1 MLKINKTYIIM
12 SKEQFNELS
21 EDVIEFFN
29 ELEKKL
35 SFPTDLKMLFQ
46 SDAKQKNLL
55 KIIKIPDRYSVLL
68 KADLIVS
75 FNEEYFDSF
84 DDEAKTILIDQ
95 ELALLEFNYEK
106 GTLKIGK
113 PNIMTSNSIFDK
125 YGNDAVK
132 RANQLTILLKEQ
144 LEEKE
149 KQEKN
154 QKPKKNKRY

>member
-1 MLKINKTYIIM
+1 M

-21 EDVIEFFN
+21 EDVIEYYN

-35 SFPTDLKMLFQ
+35 SFPTDLKIIFQ
-46 SDAKQKNLL
+46 SDAKQKTLL
-55 KIIKIPDRYSVLL
+55 KIVKIPDRYSVLL
-68 KADLIVS
+68 KADLLVS

-132 RANQLTILLKEQ
+132 RANQMIILLKEQ
-144 LEEKE
+144 LKEKEKEEKE
-149 KQEKN
+149 

>member
-1 MLKINKTYIIM
+1 M

-21 EDVIEFFN
+21 EDVIEYFN

-35 SFPTDLKMLFQ
+35 SFPTDLKILFQ
-46 SDAKQKNLL
+46 SDAKQKTLL
-55 KIIKIPDRYSVLL
+55 KIVKIPDRYSVLL

-75 FNEEYFDSF
+75 FNEQYFDSF

-132 RANQLTILLKEQ
+132 RANQMIILLKEQ

-149 KQEKN
+149 KEEKD

>member
-1 MLKINKTYIIM
+1 M

-46 SDAKQKNLL
+46 SDTKQKNLL

-149 KQEKN
+149 KQEKD
-154 QKPKKNKRY
+154 QKPKKNKKY

>member
-1 MLKINKTYIIM
+1 M

-21 EDVIEFFN
+21 EDVIEYFN

-35 SFPTDLKMLFQ
+35 SFPTDLKILFQ
-46 SDAKQKNLL
+46 SDAKQKTLL
-55 KIIKIPDRYSVLL
+55 KIVKIPDRYSVLL

-132 RANQLTILLKEQ
+132 RANQMIVLFKEQ

-149 KQEKN
+149 KEEKE
-154 QKPKKNKRY
+154 KEPKKNKRY

>member
-1 MLKINKTYIIM
+1 M

-21 EDVIEFFN
+21 EDVIEYYN

-35 SFPTDLKMLFQ
+35 SFPTDLKIIFQ
-46 SDAKQKNLL
+46 SDAKQKTLL
-55 KIIKIPDRYSVLL
+55 KIVKIPDRYSVLL
-68 KADLIVS
+68 KADLLVS

-106 GTLKIGK
+106 GKLKISK
-113 PNIMTSNSIFDK
+113 PNNMTSNSIFDK

-132 RANQLTILLKEQ
+132 RANQMIILLKEQ

-149 KQEKN
+149 KEEKE

>member
-1 MLKINKTYIIM
+1 M

-46 SDAKQKNLL
+46 SDTKQKNLL
-55 KIIKIPDRYSVLL
+55 KIIKISDRYSVLL

-149 KQEKN
+149 KQEKD
-154 QKPKKNKRY
+154 QKPKKNKKY

>member
-1 MLKINKTYIIM
+1 M

-21 EDVIEFFN
+21 EDVIEYYN

-35 SFPTDLKMLFQ
+35 SFPTDLKIIFQ
-46 SDAKQKNLL
+46 SDAKQKTLL
-55 KIIKIPDRYSVLL
+55 KIVKIPDRYSVLL
-68 KADLIVS
+68 KADLLVS

-132 RANQLTILLKEQ
+132 RANQMIILLKEK

-149 KQEKN
+149 KEEKE

>member
-1 MLKINKTYIIM
+1 M

-21 EDVIEFFN
+21 EDVIEYYN

-35 SFPTDLKMLFQ
+35 SFPTDLKIIFQ
-46 SDAKQKNLL
+46 SDAKQKTLL

-68 KADLIVS
+68 KADLLVS

-132 RANQLTILLKEQ
+132 RANQMIILLKEQ

-149 KQEKN
+149 KEEKE

>member
-1 MLKINKTYIIM
+1 M

-29 ELEKKL
+29 ELEKNL
-35 SFPTDLKMLFQ
+35 SFPTDLKILFQ
-46 SDAKQKNLL
+46 SDAKQKTLL

-132 RANQLTILLKEQ
+132 RANQMIILLKDQ

-149 KQEKN
+149 KEQKE

>member
-1 MLKINKTYIIM
+1 M

-21 EDVIEFFN
+21 EDVIDFYN

-35 SFPTDLKMLFQ
+35 SFPTDLKTIFQ
-46 SDAKQKNLL
+46 SDSKQKNLL

-75 FNEEYFDSF
+75 FNEEYFDTF

-132 RANQLTILLKEQ
+132 RANQMIILLKEQ

-149 KQEKN
+149 KE
-154 QKPKKNKRY
+154 QKEQKTKKNRY

>member
-1 MLKINKTYIIM
+1 M

-21 EDVIEFFN
+21 EDVIEYYN

-35 SFPTDLKMLFQ
+35 SFPTDLKIIFQ
-46 SDAKQKNLL
+46 SDAKQKTLL
-55 KIIKIPDRYSVLL
+55 KIVKIPDRYSVLL
-68 KADLIVS
+68 KADLLVS

-84 DDEAKTILIDQ
+84 DDESKTILIDQ

-132 RANQLTILLKEQ
+132 RANQMIILLKEQ

-149 KQEKN
+149 KEEKE

>member
-1 MLKINKTYIIM
+1 M

-21 EDVIEFFN
+21 EDVIEFYN

-35 SFPTDLKMLFQ
+35 SFPTDLKIIFQ
-46 SDAKQKNLL
+46 SDAKQKTLL

-68 KADLIVS
+68 KADLIAS

-132 RANQLTILLKEQ
+132 RANQMIVLLKEQ

-149 KQEKN
+149 KEEKE

>member
-1 MLKINKTYIIM
+1 M

-21 EDVIEFFN
+21 EDVIEYYN

-35 SFPTDLKMLFQ
+35 SFPTDLKIIFQ
-46 SDAKQKNLL
+46 SDAKQKTLL
-55 KIIKIPDRYSVLL
+55 KIVKIPDRYSVLL
-68 KADLIVS
+68 KADLLVS

-132 RANQLTILLKEQ
+132 RANQMIILLKEQ

-149 KQEKN
+149 KEEKE
-154 QKPKKNKRY
+154 QKPKKKIRDINGRKKFI

>member
-1 MLKINKTYIIM
+1 M

-149 KQEKN
+149 KQEKD

>member
-1 MLKINKTYIIM
+1 M

-21 EDVIEFFN
+21 EDVIEYYN

-35 SFPTDLKMLFQ
+35 SFPTDLKIIFQ
-46 SDAKQKNLL
+46 SDAKQKTLL
-55 KIIKIPDRYSVLL
+55 KIVKIPDRYSVLL
-68 KADLIVS
+68 KADLLVS

-132 RANQLTILLKEQ
+132 RANQMIILLKEQ

-149 KQEKN
+149 KEEKE